1 MDAVAL
7 AHEIALA
14 GDDEALSSEATAWL
28 RSGLRRWLRGD
39 AELLVALQLT
49 RGAHQASRN
58 RALLEAASIL
68 ADGRD
73 LSAWVLSGLLHQAQ
87 TRFETGL
94 LVQINRGINAPLS
107 PLNEC
112 LLNAWRSD
120 TRPLR
125 SRRRLYDLLLLTN
138 SP

>member
-14 GDDEALSSEATAWL
+14 GDGEALPSEAAVWL

-39 AELLVALQLT
+39 ADLAVALQLT
-49 RGAHQASRN
+49 RGAHQVSRN
-58 RALLEAASIL
+58 RALLDAASIL

-73 LSAWVLSGLLHQAQ
+73 LSAWVLSGLLHQAL
-87 TRFETGL
+87 TRFEGGL

-112 LLNAWRSD
+112 LFNAWRSGA
-120 TRPLR
+120 RPLR
-125 SRRRLYDLLLLTN
+125 SRRRLYDLLQMTN
-138 SP
+138 SS